1 MASRTLRALRHW
13 VSIGL
18 LVCVAPA
25 ALAGETW
32 LGIAQQLAPSAGTD
46 FTPHGTQP
54 GLAYSLLRSDDCSG
68 CHGPTAS
75 VPTSSAFRPHPSW
88 AGSMMANGARDPLFW
103 AALDVAN
110 HDVPGVGDYCLRCHT
125 SEGWYGGHVVKAGLG
140 QPDNDVTLG
149 AAGCLLEGSY
159 DAPDSYSDFSGLGC
173 HFCHRNLAQGAG
185 GEVLPRNGAVWLDD
199 SDCNGAG
206 EPCRHGPYGYSG
218 SQPPHAWKT
227 SSFMSDSAMCGQ
239 CHDVTSPDTASG
251 PLKTLKLA
259 DGSDTGMPFPIER
272 TYSEW
277 QRSSYSAAVGG
288 RSCQSCHMPVSEDPN
303 ASACI
308 FGGFPNRSGNL
319 AVHSFAGGNTWIPGV
334 IKGEF
339 SDTSAI
345 PGSWQGIGRQ
355 ASLDQSTQWAR
366 QMLLSAATV
375 DASITGFR
383 APGSAT
389 TGSLT
394 LAVKVTNLSGHKLPS
409 GYSEGRR
416 MWLNVQ
422 IHDQGGN
429 LVAESA
435 AYDAQGALLGSD
447 AQARVYEVQQGIWNH
462 NGSGQCDF
470 VDGQG
475 KKMFH
480 FALGDCI
487 AKDNRIPPLG
497 FKPATID
504 DPQGYEVRPVA
515 AIYPETTPGSGI
527 LVNFDRAAYRFNLPA
542 GAVGPFSVNA
552 RLYYQTASRE
562 YVEFLRDQA
571 QVNGTPGEN
580 TLCAGGPARPFVVGP
595 KERTRGQYL
604 YELWNNAG
612 NDPAQRGYGKS
623 PPEILALANAGSA
636 DLLFV
641 DGFEASAP

>member
-1 MASRTLRALRHW
+1 MPKWALRATCDW
-13 VSIGL
+13 IVIGVF
-18 LVCVAPA
+18 VCASVGA
-25 ALAGETW
+25 AAAEPW
-32 LGIAQQLAPSAGTD
+32 LNIAQQLAPLGGTD

-54 GLAYSLLRSDDCSG
+54 GLTYSLYRSDDCSG
-68 CHGPTAS
+68 CHGPSSS
-75 VPTSSAFRPHPSW
+75 VPTSTAFRPHPGW

-110 HDVPGVGDYCLRCHT
+110 NDVPGVGDYCLRCHT
-125 SEGWYGGHVVKAGLG
+125 SEGWYGGHVVKAGYG

-159 DAPDSYSDFSGLGC
+159 DAPDAFSDFSGLGC
-173 HFCHRNLAQGAG
+173 HFCHRNLAQGPV
-185 GEVLPRNGAVWLDD
+185 GEPLPRNGAVWLDD

-206 EPCRHGPYGYSG
+206 EPCRHGPYNYSTNE
-218 SQPPHAWKT
+218 PPHPWQA
-227 SSFMSDSAMCGQ
+227 SAFMSDSAMCGQ
-239 CHDVTSPDTASG
+239 CHDVTTPDTANG
-251 PLKTLKLA
+251 PLKTLRLA
-259 DGSDTGMPFPIER
+259 DGTDTGVPFPIER

-288 RSCQSCHMPVSEDPN
+288 RSCQSCHMPTSEDPS
-303 ASACI
+303 ASACLLN
-308 FGGFPNRSGNL
+308 GYPNRTGNL
-319 AVHSFAGGNTWIPGV
+319 AMHSFVGGNSWIPGV

-355 ASLDQSTQWAR
+355 ASFDQTIEWAR
-366 QMLLSAATV
+366 QMLLSAASV
-375 DASITGFR
+375 DAAVTAFR
-383 APGSAT
+383 APSAT
-389 TGSLT
+389 NAGRIA

-422 IHDQGGN
+422 VHDAGGN

-435 AYDAQGALLGSD
+435 PYDTASALLGND

-462 NGSGQCDF
+462 NGSGQCDI
-470 VDGQG
+470 VDGVG

-497 FKPATID
+497 FMPATLD
-504 DPQGYEVRPVA
+504 DPQGYEVRPIA
-515 AIYPETTPGSGI
+515 ATYPETAPGSGI
-527 LVNFDRAAYRFNLPA
+527 LVNFDQGHYRFTLPA
-542 GAVGPFSVNA
+542 GAQGPFSVNA

-571 QVNGTPGEN
+571 QANGTPGEN
-580 TLCAGGPARPFVVGP
+580 TLCAGGPGRPFVVGP

-604 YELWNNAG
+604 YELWNNAE
-612 NDPAQRGYGKS
+612 NDPGQRGYGKS
-623 PPEILALANAGSA
+623 PPEIVALASGDSG
-636 DLLFV
+636 DRLFV
-641 DGFEASAP
+641 DGFDP